1 MKNDLEF
8 SDQILEMN
16 NQGNFYQLT
25 QIREDDQAL
34 RSCIEETVKQLLGN
48 KTDFSNPGM
57 LLGKIQS
64 GKTRAFIGVIALAFD
79 NGYDMSIVLTKG
91 TKALAAQ
98 TYERLRRNFYT
109 YINNDEVQICD
120 IMHLPSNFTK
130 FELQQK
136 LVIVVKKEV
145 NNLNR
150 IIKAL
155 QETYP
160 DLSQKKILIVDDEAD
175 YASIGFHLDKEEGII
190 ELKKIARQI
199 NDLRSKVASCSFL
212 QVTATP
218 YSLYL
223 QPEDLS
229 IESLDIKFKPIRP
242 AFTVQLPSYEGYIGG
257 DCYFKD
263 NDESDSASSY
273 LYQEVPTEELQA
285 LGKEDKRV
293 FKLEEVLQ
301 SPKIEIL
308 RLAVIN
314 FIVGACIR
322 RLQQRKNGQKEK
334 KYSFIIHTER
344 ARASHAWQERI
355 VICMKEMLAKECH
368 GNSQLFNRLISD
380 SYDGLLLSIQSFN
393 KNCPTKDEVFQEVKK
408 AIEEDYLM
416 IARVNSENDIKQ
428 LLDDTGQLKLRTP
441 LNIFIGGQILDR
453 GLTIDNLIGFYYGRR
468 PNRFQQDTVLQHSR
482 MYGFRPIEDLAVTR
496 FYTAKVIYD
505 AMKRIHELDL
515 GLRDAFTLGAQGAGV
530 VFVHKDSSDKIV
542 PCSPNKILLST
553 TTTLR
558 PYKRILPVG
567 FQTDYKTKIKRSI
580 EHIDELIATLLKD
593 RDPEK
598 AFLIDVQHAKEIIH
612 QIYAALIFDEEFYNN
627 EDEFKAVME
636 FLSQTTLNQAEK
648 SKVWCLVRFD
658 RNLSRFQDDKIT
670 YSDAPDSKKEREIA
684 KQTAIDIPIIVFLEQ
699 NGKEELG
706 WRGAS
711 FWWPV
716 LIAPKECPIA
726 IYAKDTVDEKVLQQC
741 LF

>member
-1 MKNDLEF
+1 MVNKD
-8 SDQILEMN
+8 
-16 NQGNFYQLT
+16 NFYQLSHS
-25 QIREDDQAL
+25 RKDDDGL
-34 RSCIEETVKQLLGN
+34 RHCIEETVEKLLGHE
-48 KTDFSNPGM
+48 TDFGSPGM

-79 NGYDMSIVLTKG
+79 NGFDMAIVLTKG
-91 TKALAAQ
+91 TKALATQ
-98 TYERLRRNFYT
+98 TYERLRRDFYT

-160 DLSQKKILIVDDEAD
+160 DLGQKNILIVDDEAD

-257 DCYFKD
+257 DCYFE
-263 NDESDSASSY
+263 NNGASEASGSY
-273 LYQEVPTEELQA
+273 LYQEVSAEELQA

-293 FKLEEVLQ
+293 FKLDESLQ
-301 SPKIEIL
+301 SGKIIML
-308 RLAVIN
+308 RRAVVN
-314 FIVGACIR
+314 FTVGACIR
-322 RLQQRKNGQKEK
+322 RLHQRKSGQKEK

-355 VICMKEMLAKECH
+355 VIRIKEKLAKECLE
-368 GNSQLFNRLISD
+368 NSQLFNQLIGD
-380 SYDGLLLSIQSFN
+380 SYDGLFLSIQSFN

-428 LLDDTGQLKLRTP
+428 LLDDAGQLKLRTP

-482 MYGFRPIEDLAVTR
+482 MYGFRPVEDLAVTR

-530 VFVHKDSSDKIV
+530 IFVHKDSSDRIV

-567 FQTDYKTKIKRSI
+567 FQTDYKTKIKKSI
-580 EHIDELIATLLKD
+580 EHIDELIAALLKGK
-593 RDPEK
+593 DPEK
-598 AFLIDVQHAKEIIH
+598 AFLVDVQHVKEIIH
-612 QIYAALIFDEEFYNN
+612 QIYITLIFDEEFYNN
-627 EDEFKAVME
+627 EDELKAVME
-636 FLSQTTLNQAEK
+636 FFSQITPSQTDK
-648 SKVWCLVRFD
+648 GKVWCLVRFD

-684 KQTAIDIPIIVFLEQ
+684 KEIAIDIPLIVFLKQ

-706 WRGAS
+706 WRGTS

-726 IYAKDTVDEKVLQQC
+726 IYAKDTVDEKTLQ
-741 LF
+741 